1 MNWRVGLIDS
11 CGTWSGAVEAAAFVS
26 DGSHVERVSPASDP
40 TGHGSRI
47 AALLTED
54 GARVELLLA
63 QVFLTAQPAS
73 AAVVAAAVDWTVSRG
88 AKLIH
93 LSLGLATDRAVLR
106 AAVARAMDSGIV
118 TVAAMP
124 ARGAPVY
131 PAAYPSVIGGTGDA
145 RCGPGEISVLGPR
158 LFGGCAATAPGR
170 RGGVRRIDGALDV
183 LGLGAGNLANH
194 LARGRRYVVEI
205 PTLGRGDPLAADEIL
220 VFGPERNL
228 SLQGFNVRCKR
239 ATFDDGIGRRSR
251 AFDGADLGGTH
262 DPSPILG

>member
-170 RGGVRRIDGALDV
+170 RGGASVGAAWVSKAISSLPAGTQPEAV
-183 LGLGAGNLANH
+183 LEALREMACH
-194 LARGRRYVVEI
+194 V
-205 PTLGRGDPLAADEIL
+205 
-220 VFGPERNL
+220 GPERH
-228 SLQGFNVRCKR
+228 REP
-239 ATFDDGIGRRSR
+239 FDL
-251 AFDGADLGGTH
+251 A
-262 DPSPILG
+262 